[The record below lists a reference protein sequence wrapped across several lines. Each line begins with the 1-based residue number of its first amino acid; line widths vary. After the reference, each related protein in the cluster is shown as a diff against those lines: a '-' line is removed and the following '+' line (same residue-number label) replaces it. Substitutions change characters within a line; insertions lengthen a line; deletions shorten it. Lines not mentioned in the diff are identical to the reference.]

1 MKQIIG
7 FDSQLEALIHS
18 FNLNQLHNSII
29 LHGPKGIGKR
39 TFINYLI
46 TKFFQISLNN
56 HDNFNHHL
64 NLFKNNTHPNIKIL
78 SREIDPKN
86 NKIKKNISIDQ
97 IRKLKKF
104 IYDTSF
110 TDNLMKIVIIDSA
123 DDLNLSSANSF
134 LKTLE
139 EPNENT
145 FIFLITHQLSSL
157 LPTVRSRCLK
167 VKFDSHNFSN
177 FSNILSKLIKEI
189 DSDEMKFLFEL
200 TIGSPG
206 IAHHIYDDNILDI
219 FDLTLKCLISDEM
232 NNDNIELT
240 NILSKFDN
248 EKFKNYLFILKTI
261 LILLNK
267 IKINNYDSNRYLSNN
282 FNKIKLISSQI
293 SIKNIINRLNFITN
307 NEKDLFTYNL
317 DKKIF
322 MLRFLTN

>member
-139 EPNENT
+139 EPN
-145 FIFLITHQLSSL
+145 
-157 LPTVRSRCLK
+157 
-167 VKFDSHNFSN
+167 
-177 FSNILSKLIKEI
+177 
-189 DSDEMKFLFEL
+189 
-200 TIGSPG
+200 
-206 IAHHIYDDNILDI
+206 
-219 FDLTLKCLISDEM
+219 
-232 NNDNIELT
+232 
-240 NILSKFDN
+240 
-248 EKFKNYLFILKTI
+248 
-261 LILLNK
+261 
-267 IKINNYDSNRYLSNN
+267 
-282 FNKIKLISSQI
+282 
-293 SIKNIINRLNFITN
+293 
-307 NEKDLFTYNL
+307 
-317 DKKIF
+317 
-322 MLRFLTN
+322 